1 MSYQVDVL
9 DRNLNYKATLR
20 NLAALDGQKHF
31 LEYGH
36 VLSGIGTAKLRIGTK
51 DPILSSEGNILEP
64 FKYHIRIKRGGKKV
78 WQGPI
83 VKNPRRNSRFIEIEP
98 RTYLYL
104 LDRINIRHDPA
115 DGNGGENYR
124 TFKSGTLAA
133 AITTLLSEAKA
144 DMGAPLANLTIGTID
159 NPNFPPDFKDSTGG
173 ALTGPWT
180 FSSNFQLK
188 FDYRSVFY
196 VIQMFATYGNF
207 DFEITDDMVFNF
219 KSYIGNKQPQLV
231 FSYSR
236 NQPERNN
243 LDDYDAPLDGDQM
256 ANFLQG
262 IAANTDNTILHA
274 DQSDQASI
282 AEYGKI
288 MGTAAYG
295 DVKNINLLNSRLRQ
309 ELAQVKTP
317 NPELHLV
324 PNDRAYPLGQYAL
337 GDTVTAKISDGIIS
351 VDSPRRV
358 IGTNIKV
365 HVTGAED
372 IRLITNKPKD
382 DQA

>member
-1 MSYQVDVL
+1 MSYQVDIL
-9 DRNLNYKATLR
+9 DRSLNYKATIR
-20 NLAALDGQKHF
+20 NLPVLDNQKHF
-31 LEYGH
+31 LDYGH
-36 VLSGIGTAKLRIGTK
+36 VLSGIGKCKFRIGTK
-51 DPILSSEGNILEP
+51 DPLLASEGNILTP
-64 FKYHIRIKRGGKKV
+64 FKYHVRVKRFGVTV
-78 WQGPI
+78 WQGVI
-83 VKNPRRNSRFIEIEP
+83 VKNPRRNRRFIEVEA
-98 RTYLYL
+98 RSYLYL

-115 DGNGGENYR
+115 DGSGGENYR

-133 AITTLLSEAKA
+133 AITALLSEAKA
-144 DMGAPLANLTIGTID
+144 DMGAPLSSLTIGTID
-159 NPNFPPDFKDSTGG
+159 NPNFPADFKDATGA

-180 FSSNFQLK
+180 FSNNFQIK

-196 VIQMFATYGNF
+196 VIQMLATYGNF
-207 DFEITDDMVFNF
+207 DFEVTDDMVFNF

-231 FSYSR
+231 FTYG
-236 NQPERNN
+236 EFGN
-243 LDDYDAPLDGDQM
+243 LEDYDAPLDGDQM

-282 AEYGKI
+282 NEYGRI

-317 NPELHLV
+317 DPELHLV
-324 PNDRAYPLGQYAL
+324 PNDRAYPLGQYKI
-337 GDTVTAKISDGIIS
+337 GDTVSAKITDGIIS
-351 VDSPRRV
+351 VDSARRLV
-358 IGTNIKV
+358 GDDIKV
-365 HVTGAED
+365 GLTGKED
-372 IRLITNKPKD
+372 IRLVTNKPRD